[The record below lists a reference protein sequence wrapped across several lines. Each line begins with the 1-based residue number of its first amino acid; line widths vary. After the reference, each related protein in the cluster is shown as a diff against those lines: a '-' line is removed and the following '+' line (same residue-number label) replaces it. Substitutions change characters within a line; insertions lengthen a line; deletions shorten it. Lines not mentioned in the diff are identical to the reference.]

1 MLEIR
6 ETMIKE
12 VKKDLMITMHQ
23 IEDIN
28 KKIGIIKTNQ
38 MEVLYLKSLTET
50 KHSLEGLNTSYKL
63 AEIRISKLEDG
74 RLIDM
79 QAKEQRGKKM
89 KKTKHLREMSDT
101 IKGTSLRVMIV
112 PERRAER
119 GRTDIQRNNG

>member
-101 IKGTSLRVMIV
+101 IKGTSLHVMIV